1 MRRLPIIRPAR
12 QMERREPN
20 PSDPHTL
27 QSHGVSANMILCI
40 WFLQAHGSGP
50 QYVVM
55 MSPNSRPS
63 AFFAAWACL
72 RFDPKRYS
80 MVTSPSLSGPCWMT
94 VSIWNT
100 NFVLKNRAR
109 KCGLTYW
116 GGPEII
122 RTREQFLA
130 SADSAERMRL

>member
-63 AFFAAWACL
+63 AIFAAWA
-72 RFDPKRYS
+72 RHRYDPTRYS
-80 MVTSPSLSGPCWMT
+80 MVSSLSLLGSCWLL
-94 VSIWNT
+94 VLFWFLF
-100 NFVLKNRAR
+100 FVLLFWFWL
-109 KCGLTYW
+109 CGLFFW
-116 GGPEII
+116 GGLVFFWL
-122 RTREQFLA
+122 FL
-130 SADSAERMRL
+130 LFF